1 MNAENYLLYLA
12 IGIVAYAIG
21 ANLGRNFPLRWK
33 MRPLGLRARLLLS
46 VLNWG
51 VMTGL
56 FFTLSAPVT
65 RANVVVAVLAD
76 SQAAAALWYLTSRY
90 LREDEDV

>member
-1 MNAENYLLYLA
+1 MNAENYLLYAA

-56 FFTLSAPVT
+56 LFTLSPPAA

-90 LREDEDV
+90 LREDEEN